1 MSWKPDVRE
10 RAERVRQTRD
20 MITKKRHRDG
30 HTKVVFSL
38 PDAGQPVSLVADFNG
53 WDPTAHPLRKRS
65 NGVRSV
71 AVMLPP
77 GTCTRFRYVSGDQYF
92 DDPDGDG
99 FEPNDF
105 GSTNTVLAV

>member
-1 MSWKPDVRE
+1 MRWKPGVRE
-10 RAERVRQTRD
+10 RAERVRQTRE

-38 PDAGQPVSLVADFNG
+38 PDAGQPVTLVADFNG

-77 GTCTRFRYVSGDQYF
+77 AG
-92 DDPDGDG
+92 
-99 FEPNDF
+99 
-105 GSTNTVLAV
+105 

>member
-1 MSWKPDVRE
+1 
-10 RAERVRQTRD
+10 
-20 MITKKRHRDG
+20 MITKKRHWDG
-30 HTKVVFSL
+30 QTKVVFTL

-77 GTCTRFRYVSGDQYF
+77 GTCTRFRYVSAGQYF

-99 FEPNDF
+99 FEPNEF
-105 GSTNTVLAV
+105 GSTNTLLAV

>member
-1 MSWKPDVRE
+1 
-10 RAERVRQTRD
+10 

-38 PDAGQPVSLVADFNG
+38 PDAGQPVSVVADFNG

-71 AVMLPP
+71 AVMFAP
-77 GTCTRFRYVSGDQYF
+77 GSCARFRYLSGGTFF
-92 DDPDGDG
+92 DDPEGDRL
-99 FEPNDF
+99 EPNGF
-105 GSTNTVLAV
+105 GETHTVLAL

>member
-1 MSWKPDVRE
+1 
-10 RAERVRQTRD
+10 

-38 PDAGQPVSLVADFNG
+38 PDAGLPVSVVADFNG
-53 WDPTAHPLRKRS
+53 WDPTSHPLRKRS

-77 GTCTRFRYVSGDQYF
+77 GSCTRFRYVSGDQYF

-99 FEPNDF
+99 LEPNEF
-105 GSTNTVLAV
+105 GSTNTLLLLGL